1 MTQEQELKFFV
12 SFLWLKIKLRNAN
25 VFLHESIYLFI
36 YFLPFAIKHSEEF
49 LSRINF
55 DEEASF
61 FTLFPST
68 ISCNSL
74 LEGRLVFYCKVIVK
88 YWFGCYLNLNV
99 FYWKIIF
106 WIKLQCNVL
115 FYILMNSY
123 CFLLS
128 DQPENPQVA
137 ILCCPANSH

>member
-1 MTQEQELKFFV
+1 MQMFSYTK
-12 SFLWLKIKLRNAN
+12 
-25 VFLHESIYLFI
+25 SIYLFI

-74 LEGRLVFYCKVIVK
+74 LEGRLV
-88 YWFGCYLNLNV
+88 
-99 FYWKIIF
+99 
-106 WIKLQCNVL
+106 
-115 FYILMNSY
+115 
-123 CFLLS
+123 LL
-128 DQPENPQVA
+128 
-137 ILCCPANSH
+137 

>member
-1 MTQEQELKFFV
+1 MNEVYLENKNMTT
-12 SFLWLKIKLRNAN
+12 KIDA
-25 VFLHESIYLFI
+25 V
-36 YFLPFAIKHSEEF
+36 FLPFAINHSEEF

-55 DEEASF
+55 DEGASF

-99 FYWKIIF
+99 FY
-106 WIKLQCNVL
+106 
-115 FYILMNSY
+115 
-123 CFLLS
+123 
-128 DQPENPQVA
+128 
-137 ILCCPANSH
+137 